1 MMTKRN
7 GVAIQVC
14 TLLKLPLHLP
24 MVTHAIEEHDN
35 RKDFIRNV
43 REEEVEW
50 REIGLDT
57 EDTKEQEQSE
67 VNKCNA
73 NYKPYD
79 AYKLVHSI
87 LYLSNNSLVREKGGI
102 LMSFAYLCLFQK
114 RIDLT

>member
-1 MMTKRN
+1 MR
-7 GVAIQVC
+7 
-14 TLLKLPLHLP
+14 LLRC
-24 MVTHAIEEHDN
+24 IEEHDN
-35 RKDFIRNV
+35 RKHFIKNV
-43 REEEVEW
+43 REEEAEW

-87 LYLSNNSLVREKGGI
+87 LYLSNNSFVRKKVE
-102 LMSFAYLCLFQK
+102 F
-114 RIDLT
+114 